1 MKNIFNKYYSI
12 VILAGCTLLPP
23 VMGCNK
29 YLNEPLPSGEITQ
42 ANAFVSDNSIS
53 AVVTGNFMNLVNTGF
68 FNGGG
73 YAGDFEFALYTDETL
88 YYNTGDATALPF
100 LYYLNEIVT
109 DDANANFWSPMY
121 NQIYDVNAALAGIQ
135 GATATLY
142 YKNQWLGESYFNRAV
157 EYFYLTNLYGPV
169 PLALTTDYAVT
180 DALGRAPQTQ
190 VYQQIVSDLQQARS
204 LLNYSYT
211 NAYGATTSDRV
222 RPDRYSATAMLAKVY
237 LYEQKWDSA
246 EMMADSVIANTST
259 YALEPLSS
267 VFTANGKE
275 TIWSVEIPP
284 TNTAPQEY
292 IEYIGSMPVPIPS
305 GSTPNKYSVYS
316 WLDTALVNTFE
327 PGDGRLT
334 TWTRQD
340 SITGSPGSTFYSPYK
355 YNTQSTTTQL
365 PIILRMGELY
375 LIRAEARAEQGNI
388 AGAQSDLNAVRTR
401 AGLPATT
408 ATDQPSL
415 LTAIMHERRVELFT
429 ENGNRFFDLK
439 RWGTI
444 DSVMTAYDAIK
455 GSGATWST
463 YKQLLPLPS
472 NDLQQD
478 PNLNQN
484 TGYAVQ

>member
-1 MKNIFNKYYSI
+1 MQNLFNKYYS
-12 VILAGCTLLPP
+12 LALLAAGVLLLP

-29 YLNEPLPSGEITQ
+29 FLNEPLPSGEITQ

-53 AVVTGNFMNLVNTGF
+53 AVVTGNFMNLVNGNESF
-68 FNGGG
+68 YNGG
-73 YAGDFEFALYTDETL
+73 DFDFALYADETL
-88 YYNTGDATALPF
+88 YYNTKDAAAVPF
-100 LYYLNEIVT
+100 LYYLNELVVN
-109 DDANANFWSPMY
+109 DANFWTPAY
-121 NQIYDVNAALAGIQ
+121 NQVYDVNAALAGIQ
-135 GATATLY
+135 GASVTLY

-157 EYFYLTNLYGPV
+157 LYFYLTNLYGPV
-169 PLALTTDYAVT
+169 PLALTTDYAITNVL
-180 DALGRAPQTQ
+180 ARAPQTD

-237 LYEQKWDSA
+237 LYQQKWDSA

-259 YALEPLSS
+259 YALQPLSS
-267 VFTANGKE
+267 VFSANGKE
-275 TIWSVEIPP
+275 TIWSIEIP
-284 TNTAPQEY
+284 TGNTATQQY
-292 IEYIGSMPVPIPS
+292 IEYIGSMPVPIPA
-305 GSTPNKYSVYS
+305 GSSPSVYSVYS

-334 TWTRQD
+334 AWTRED

-355 YNTQSTTTQL
+355 YSAQSTTAQL

-408 ATDQPSL
+408 ASDEPSL

-455 GSGATWST
+455 GSGAAWST

-484 TGYAVQ
+484 TGYSEQ